1 MIKVAVTGC
10 AGNMGAKIVK
20 TVQEQENMEVVLGIE
35 RPNTP
40 LEGKDLGEQIA
51 LGTMGVE
58 IIDSQNLEEALND
71 IKPDVL
77 VDFTIAAAA
86 VETVK
91 VCAKCGVN
99 VVVGTTGISDEQ
111 LDEMYKVIEDNGVKG
126 VISPN
131 MATGVNVFFEI
142 VGQVAKILGQEYDVE
157 IIEAHHHNKQDSP
170 SGTAKR
176 AAEIVAK
183 NLDLNL
189 KENACYGREGMV
201 GARPENEIGIHAV
214 RGGDIVGDHTVMFA
228 GDGERIE
235 VTHRASTRQAF
246 VNGVIRAIN
255 YLMTKQDKTIAG
267 MNDVLDLNF

>member
-1 MIKVAVTGC
+1 MIRVAVTGC
-10 AGNMGAKIVK
+10 AGNMGSRIIR
-20 TVQEQENMEVVLGIE
+20 TVQEQDNMEVVMGIE
-35 RPNTP
+35 MPNTP
-40 LEGKDLGEQIA
+40 LAGKDLGEQIG
-51 LGTMGVE
+51 LGTMDVK
-58 IIDSQNLEEALND
+58 IIGSQDLKSELETV
-71 IKPDVL
+71 KPDVL
-77 VDFTIAAAA
+77 VDFTIASAA

-91 VCAKCGVN
+91 TCAECGVN
-99 VVVGTTGISDEQ
+99 VVVGTTGLTDEQ
-111 LDEMYKVIEDNGVKG
+111 LDIMHKSIKENNIKA

-142 VGQVAKILGQEYDVE
+142 VGQVAKILGHDYDVE
-157 IIEAHHHNKQDSP
+157 IIEAHHHNKQDAP

-189 KENACYGREGMV
+189 NENACYGREGMV
-201 GARPENEIGIHAV
+201 GKRPKDEIGIHAI

-246 VNGVIRAIN
+246 ANGVIRAIN
-255 YLMTKQDKTIAG
+255 YQYNKQDKNIAD
-267 MNDVLDLNF
+267 MFDVLGLEE

>member
-10 AGNMGAKIVK
+10 AGNMGSKIVR
-20 TVQEQENMEVVLGIE
+20 TVQSQENMEVVMGIE
-35 RPNTP
+35 IPNSP
-40 LEGKDLGEQIA
+40 LAGNDLGEQIG
-51 LGTMGVE
+51 LGTMGVN
-58 IIDSQNLEEALND
+58 IIGSQDLKAELE
-71 IKPDVL
+71 KVQPDVL
-77 VDFTIAAAA
+77 VDFTIASAA

-91 VCAKCGVN
+91 TCAECGVN
-99 VVVGTTGISDEQ
+99 VVVGTTGLTDEQ
-111 LDEMYKVIEDNGVKG
+111 LEVMHTAIKENNVKA

-142 VGQVAKILGQEYDVE
+142 VGQVAKILGHEYDVE

-176 AAEIVAK
+176 AAEIVAE
-183 NLDLNL
+183 NLDLDL
-189 KENACYGREGMV
+189 KETACYGREGMV
-201 GARPENEIGIHAV
+201 GKRPKDEIGIHAV

-235 VTHRASTRQAF
+235 VIHRASTRQAF

-255 YLMTKQDKTIAG
+255 YQNDKQDKNIAD
-267 MNDVLDLNF
+267 MFDVLGL

>member
-1 MIKVAVTGC
+1 MIRVAVTGC
-10 AGNMGAKIVK
+10 AGNMGSRIIR
-20 TVQEQENMEVVLGIE
+20 TIQEQDNMEVVMGIE
-35 RPNTP
+35 MPNTP
-40 LEGKDLGEQIA
+40 LAGKDLGEQIG
-51 LGTMGVE
+51 LGTMDVK
-58 IIDSQNLEEALND
+58 IIGSQDLKSELETV
-71 IKPDVL
+71 KPDVL
-77 VDFTIAAAA
+77 VDFTIASAA

-91 VCAKCGVN
+91 TCAESGVN
-99 VVVGTTGISDEQ
+99 VVVGTTGLTDEQ
-111 LDEMYKVIEDNGVKG
+111 LNVMHNSIKENNIKA

-142 VGQVAKILGQEYDVE
+142 VGQVAKILGHDYDVE
-157 IIEAHHHNKQDSP
+157 IIEAHHHNKQDAP

-189 KENACYGREGMV
+189 NENVCYGREGMV
-201 GARPENEIGIHAV
+201 GKRPKDEIGIHAI

-246 VNGVIRAIN
+246 ANGVIRAIN
-255 YLMTKQDKTIAG
+255 YQYNKQDKNIAD
-267 MNDVLDLNF
+267 MFDVLGLEE

>member
-1 MIKVAVTGC
+1 MIRVAVTGC
-10 AGNMGAKIVK
+10 AGNMGSKIVR
-20 TVQEQENMEVVLGIE
+20 TVEEQENMEVVLGIE
-35 RPNTP
+35 MPNTP

-51 LGTMGVE
+51 LGTMNVKITG
-58 IIDSQNLEEALND
+58 SQNLKEALETV
-71 IKPDVL
+71 KPDVL
-77 VDFTIAAAA
+77 VDFTIAKAA

-91 VCAKCGVN
+91 TCAECGVN
-99 VVVGTTGISDEQ
+99 VVVGTTGLNEEQ
-111 LDEMYKVIEDNGVKG
+111 LDIMHKAIKDNGIKA

-157 IIEAHHHNKQDSP
+157 IIEAHHHNKQDAP
-170 SGTAKR
+170 SGTAIR
-176 AAEIVAK
+176 AAEVVAD
-183 NLDLNL
+183 NLNLSL

-201 GARPENEIGIHAV
+201 GKRPENEIGIHAV

-235 VTHRASTRQAF
+235 VIHRASTRQAF

-255 YLMTKQDKTIAG
+255 YLIAKQDKSIAD
-267 MNDVLDLNF
+267 MSDVLGLN

>member
-10 AGNMGAKIVK
+10 AGNMGSKIVR
-20 TVQEQENMEVVLGIE
+20 TIQAQDNMEVVLGIE
-35 RPNTP
+35 MPNTP
-40 LEGKDLGEQIA
+40 LAGKDLGEQIG
-51 LGTMGVE
+51 LGNIQVP
-58 IIDSQNLEEALND
+58 IIGSQDLANGLEEY
-71 IKPDVL
+71 KPDVL
-77 VDFTIAAAA
+77 VDFTIAKAA

-91 VCAKCGVN
+91 IAAESKVN
-99 VVVGTTGISDEQ
+99 VVVGTTGINNEQ
-111 LDEMYKVIEDNGVKG
+111 RAEMDKAIIKNDVKA

-142 VGQVAKILGQEYDVE
+142 VGQVAKILGEEYDVE

-183 NLDLNL
+183 NLELNL
-189 KENACYGREGMV
+189 DDNACYGREGMV
-201 GARPENEIGIHAV
+201 GKRPENEIGIHAV

-235 VTHRASTRQAF
+235 VIHRASTRQAF

-255 YLMTKQDKTIAG
+255 YLMTKQDTNLAD
-267 MNDVLDLNF
+267 MSDVLNLSY